1 MQFNLATSR
10 MTDDLDDA
18 EQEDMAEKRDNATS
32 RMTSVE
38 LADAHRR
45 AGRNLVCDSEVTTH
59 FVCRS
64 MAAGATRAGPCLRGV
79 GQVLD
84 GVLPRRC

>member
-45 AGRNLVCDSEVTTH
+45 APEWD
-59 FVCRS
+59 
-64 MAAGATRAGPCLRGV
+64 AAHP
-79 GQVLD
+79 
-84 GVLPRRC
+84 PE